1 MEKALAY
8 RILTCW
14 WKLMEYPLAELP
26 RKDSSYLGNLEEE
39 VQNLEAALEI
49 MDRNKQ
55 RAMERFK

>member
-1 MEKALAY
+1 
-8 RILTCW
+8 
-14 WKLMEYPLAELP
+14 MEYPLNELP

-49 MDRNKQ
+49 MDMNKR